1 MKPSAAIIIPW
12 PCILFSVF
20 SIIITPLTALKFDC
34 LYLHFYLEVEELLI
48 NFVIMMDNVPRHAEY
63 VPVPHHIPAPE
74 YKPMSPEEEDLMIEN
89 SYQELLRAYLQS
101 NHRKKVEKIER
112 AYRFAREAH
121 KGVRRRSGE
130 PYILHP
136 IAVAKV
142 VISELGLGSTSICAA
157 LLHDVVE
164 DTEYTREDIENNFGD
179 KIASIVEGL
188 TKISGGIFG
197 SQASLQAENFR
208 KLLLSMSTDI
218 RVVLIKM
225 ADRLHNMRTLASMRP
240 EKQYKIA
247 GETLYVYAPLAH
259 RLGLYKI
266 KQELE
271 DLAFKYEHPQKY
283 EEIMALVNQSAA
295 HREKVVE
302 EFVAPI
308 REKLDAAGF
317 KYEIKARIKSAYSIY
332 NKMETKK
339 IPFSEIYDV
348 YAVRVIFENDDDSQE
363 RLRCWQIYT
372 FFSDGHKVHPD
383 RLRDWTSV
391 PKANG
396 YRALHLTAMGPEG
409 KWIEVQI
416 RSRKMDEIAELGYAA
431 HWKYKTG
438 EYEDDSE
445 LDKWM
450 NTIKDILANPEP
462 NAIDFLDT
470 IKLNLFAR
478 EIYVF
483 TPRGDL
489 ITLPAKATVLDMAF
503 AIHTELGLHCLAGK
517 INHRLVP
524 LSYEL
529 DSGDQVEIITSKSQK
544 PVTQWLE
551 YCKTAKA
558 QNCIRDFLRRSRPHL
573 ISRGRDLLVQVAEQE
588 GLDITDELV
597 QNLCR
602 NLGATTPDELYVRIA
617 KEEIDLTADQLKAL
631 FKKRTSLIRKILRNP
646 FASRKKLNSQ
656 EPPKDPINRKE
667 VYILHPDAEKPNYLL
682 DVCCTPIPGDDVLGF
697 VNDDEEVVL
706 HKQSCPVAMRLKT
719 SYGPRLVATRWG
731 GTAEK
736 FIARIAV
743 EGIDRHGILEEITST
758 VSQKLGINIR
768 GLNISAPQEVFQ
780 AELTVLVDNTDTV
793 ESICNA
799 LKSIKGVQKAA
810 RIS

>member
-1 MKPSAAIIIPW
+1 MSEDAPKR
-12 PCILFSVF
+12 
-20 SIIITPLTALKFDC
+20 T
-34 LYLHFYLEVEELLI
+34 
-48 NFVIMMDNVPRHAEY
+48 EY
-63 VPVPHHIPAPE
+63 VPVPQYIQAPE
-74 YKPMSPEEEDLMIEN
+74 YTPKSPEEENQMVEN
-89 SYQELLRAYLQS
+89 AYQELLRAYLNS

-112 AYRFAREAH
+112 AYRFAKAAH
-121 KGVRRRSGE
+121 AGVRRRSGE

-136 IAVAKV
+136 IAVAKI

-164 DTEYTREDIENNFGD
+164 DTEFTREDIAANFGE

-197 SQASLQAENFR
+197 SRASLQAENFR

-283 EEIMALVNQSAA
+283 NEIQALVSESQA
-295 HREKVVE
+295 HREAVVE
-302 EFVAPI
+302 QFVAPV
-308 REKLDAAGF
+308 RAKLDAAGF
-317 KYEIKARIKSAYSIY
+317 KYTIKARVKSAFSIY
-332 NKMETKK
+332 NKMDTKK

-348 YAVRVIFENDDDSQE
+348 YAVRVIFENDDDAQE

-383 RLRDWTSV
+383 RIRDWTSV

-409 KWIEVQI
+409 RWIEVQI

-483 TPRGDL
+483 TPNGDL
-489 ITLPAKATVLDMAF
+489 LTLPAKATVLDMAF
-503 AIHTELGLHCLAGK
+503 AIHTQLGLHCLAGK
-517 INHRLVP
+517 INHKLVP
-524 LSYEL
+524 LSHQL
-529 DSGDQVEIITSKSQK
+529 DSGDQVEIITSK
-544 PVTQWLE
+544 TQVPMSEWLN
-551 YCKTAKA
+551 YCNTAKA
-558 QNCIRDFLRRSRPHL
+558 QNCIRDFLRRSRPHQ
-573 ISRGRDLLVQVAEQE
+573 IERGRQLLQSVALSE
-588 GLDITDELV
+588 GFEITDELI
-597 QNLCR
+597 QRLCE
-602 NLGATTPDELYVRIA
+602 NFNTKDPDDLYVRMA
-617 KEEIDLTADQLKAL
+617 KEEVTLSADQLKAL
-631 FKKRTSLIRKILRNP
+631 YKKRTNLLKKLIRNP
-646 FASRKKLNSQ
+646 FASRKSKKASDP
-656 EPPKDPINRKE
+656 EPEREPIDRKK
-667 VYILHPDAEKPNYLL
+667 VFVLHPDADRPNYIIEM
-682 DVCCTPIPGDDVLGF
+682 CCSPIPGDDVLGF

-706 HKQSCPVAMRLKT
+706 HKVSCPVAMRLKT
-719 SYGPRLVATRWG
+719 GYGPRLVATRWG

-736 FIARIAV
+736 FIARIQI
-743 EGIDRHGILEEITST
+743 EGIDRHGILEEITKV
-758 VSQKLGINIR
+758 VSQKLDINIR
-768 GLNISAPQEVFQ
+768 GLNISAPHEVFQ
-780 AELTVLVDNTDTV
+780 CELTVLVDNTDTV
-793 ESICNA
+793 NLICQN
-799 LKSIKGVQKAA
+799 LKEIKGVQKAA

>member
-1 MKPSAAIIIPW
+1 MSEDAPKR
-12 PCILFSVF
+12 
-20 SIIITPLTALKFDC
+20 T
-34 LYLHFYLEVEELLI
+34 
-48 NFVIMMDNVPRHAEY
+48 EY
-63 VPVPHHIPAPE
+63 VPVPQYIQAPE
-74 YKPMSPEEEDLMIEN
+74 YTPKSPEEENQMVEN
-89 SYQELLRAYLQS
+89 AYQELLHAYLNS

-112 AYRFAREAH
+112 AFRFAKAAH
-121 KGVRRRSGE
+121 AGVRRRSGE

-136 IAVAKV
+136 IAVAKI

-164 DTEYTREDIENNFGD
+164 DTEYTREDIEANFGE

-197 SQASLQAENFR
+197 SRASLQAENFR

-283 EEIMALVNQSAA
+283 REIQALVSESEA
-295 HREKVVE
+295 HREAVVE
-302 EFVAPI
+302 EFVAPV
-308 REKLDAAGF
+308 RRKLDAAGF
-317 KYEIKARIKSAYSIY
+317 RYTIKARVKSAFSIY

-348 YAVRVIFENDDDSQE
+348 YAVRVIFENDDDEQE

-383 RLRDWTSV
+383 RIRDWTSV

-462 NAIDFLDT
+462 NAIDVLDT
-470 IKLNLFAR
+470 IKLNLFAH

-483 TPRGDL
+483 TPNGDL
-489 ITLPAKATVLDMAF
+489 LTLPSRATVLDMAF

-517 INHRLVP
+517 INHKLVP
-524 LSYEL
+524 LSHQL
-529 DSGDQVEIITSKSQK
+529 DSGDQVEIITSK
-544 PVTQWLE
+544 TQTPLGDWLN
-551 YCKTAKA
+551 YCNTAKA
-558 QNCIRDFLRRSRPHL
+558 QNCIRDFLRRSRPHQ
-573 ISRGRDLLVQVAEQE
+573 IERGRRLLESVALSE
-588 GLDITDELV
+588 GFEITDELISR
-597 QNLCR
+597 LCE
-602 NLGATTPDELYVRIA
+602 NFHTKSPDDLYVRMA
-617 KEEIDLTADQLKAL
+617 KEEVTLSADQLKAL
-631 FKKRTSLIRKILRNP
+631 YKKRTNLLKKLIRNP
-646 FASRKKLNSQ
+646 FASRKSKKAADADA
-656 EPPKDPINRKE
+656 ERAPIDRKK
-667 VYILHPDAEKPNYLL
+667 VFVLHPDADRPNYIIEM
-682 DVCCTPIPGDDVLGF
+682 CCSPIPGDDVLGF

-706 HKQSCPVAMRLKT
+706 HKVSCPVAMRLKT

-731 GTAEK
+731 GSAEK
-736 FIARIAV
+736 FLARIQI
-743 EGIDRHGILEEITST
+743 EGIDRHGILEEITNV
-758 VSQKLGINIR
+758 VSQRLGINIR
-768 GLNISAPQEVFQ
+768 GLNISAPHEVFQ
-780 AELTVLVDNTDTV
+780 CDMTVLVDNTDTV
-793 ESICNA
+793 DTICQS
-799 LKSIKGVQKAA
+799 LKEIKGVQKAA